1 MKESAIEARNLTR
14 ASDVEGAIR
23 GTYDKLEYGLTAPVS
38 FAICARFSS
47 VLDRFSLS
55 MSENRIVV
63 SWVELD

>member
-38 FAICARFSS
+38 FIAAGNTAPLTCLPYRAP
-47 VLDRFSLS
+47 
-55 MSENRIVV
+55 
-63 SWVELD
+63 